1 MTNAW
6 GQITI
11 KAAHRRNT
19 ALPRCLV
26 MTDVTFEVSKGMKVV
41 GM

>member
-19 ALPRCLV
+19 ALPRFLV
-26 MTDVTFEVSKGMKVV
+26 MTDVTFEVSEGMKVA

>member
-19 ALPRCLV
+19 ALPSFLA
-26 MTDVTFEVSKGMKVV
+26 MTDVTFEVSKEMKVA

>member
-11 KAAHRRNT
+11 KAAHRRNME
-19 ALPRCLV
+19 LPSFLV
-26 MTDVTFEVSKGMKVV
+26 MTDVTFEVSKGMKVA

>member
-11 KAAHRRNT
+11 KGAHRRNT
-19 ALPRCLV
+19 TLPSFLV
-26 MTDVTFEVSKGMKVV
+26 MTDVTFEVSTGMKVV

>member
-11 KAAHRRNT
+11 KAAHCRNT
-19 ALPRCLV
+19 APPSFLV
-26 MTDVTFEVSKGMKVV
+26 MTDVTFEVSRGMKVA